1 MGTAPV
7 FNVTRI
13 GGACVS
19 VPFDL
24 LEGKPSA
31 FLLQCQEQVPKRAL
45 WGAAGGFVGSAS
57 TQKSRWAQRNITK
70 HLGER
75 GVVLV

>member
-1 MGTAPV
+1 MKGDV
-7 FNVTRI
+7 FNITGI
-13 GGACVS
+13 GGASVS
-19 VPFDL
+19 VPFEC

-57 TQKSRWAQRNITK
+57 MQKSRWAQRNISP
-70 HLGER
+70 G
-75 GVVLV
+75 